1 MINFL
6 PVTVFLLGGN
16 RGRNGP
22 DYSGDHAW
30 HPVQIVDAASV
41 VNAKLSVNHR
51 LQFTNKI
58 GFKKNVDICP

>member
-1 MINFL
+1 
-6 PVTVFLLGGN
+6 LGGN
-16 RGRNGP
+16 RGRDGT
-22 DYSGDHAW
+22 DYSSDHAR